1 MLANSEIGSSKT
13 MSNTTATKNRPITS
27 QAVTHDIAYA
37 LRPADRLSFTSRS
50 KGIS

>member
-1 MLANSEIGSSKT
+1 
-13 MSNTTATKNRPITS
+13 MSNTTATENRPITS
-27 QAVTHDIAYA
+27 QAVAHDIAYA